1 MERRLRLPTEAARLH
16 LSGPT
21 SRPSAHAEGDYA
33 DGGGAGPQSALAERE
48 AARVAKGRVTAAGGR
63 LAALLLIGFVLV
75 ATGVIWRRSHGFARA
90 RVIRDLERRREALA
104 ATKVQLEGAIRAAS
118 SRSRL
123 EPIVRERLQMQV
135 PADSQVIYLRRSSDS
150 LPPGAARRPNAPR

>member
-1 MERRLRLPTEAARLH
+1 M
-16 LSGPT
+16 
-21 SRPSAHAEGDYA
+21 
-33 DGGGAGPQSALAERE
+33 
-48 AARVAKGRVTAAGGR
+48 AKGRIGARGGR
-63 LAALLLIGFVLV
+63 LVALLLVGFVLV

-90 RVIRDLERRREALA
+90 RVIRDLERRRQALV

-135 PADSQVIYLRRSSDS
+135 PADSQVIYLQRSAD
-150 LPPGAARRPNAPR
+150 PVPRGPAARANAPR

>member
-1 MERRLRLPTEAARLH
+1 M
-16 LSGPT
+16 
-21 SRPSAHAEGDYA
+21 
-33 DGGGAGPQSALAERE
+33 
-48 AARVAKGRVTAAGGR
+48 AKGRVRARGGR
-63 LAALLLIGFVLV
+63 LVALLLVGFVLV

-90 RVIRDLERRREALA
+90 RVIRDLERRRQALV

-135 PADSQVIYLRRSSDS
+135 PADSQVIYLQRSPAS
-150 LPPGAARRPNAPR
+150 LPRNARPNAPR

>member
-1 MERRLRLPTEAARLH
+1 
-16 LSGPT
+16 
-21 SRPSAHAEGDYA
+21 
-33 DGGGAGPQSALAERE
+33 
-48 AARVAKGRVTAAGGR
+48 VAKGRVGARGGR
-63 LAALLLIGFVLV
+63 LVALLLIGFVLV

-90 RVIRDLERRREALA
+90 RAIRDLERRRQALV

-135 PADSQVIYLRRSSDS
+135 PADSQVIYLQRT
-150 LPPGAARRPNAPR
+150 PPAARPNAPR

>member
-1 MERRLRLPTEAARLH
+1 M
-16 LSGPT
+16 
-21 SRPSAHAEGDYA
+21 
-33 DGGGAGPQSALAERE
+33 
-48 AARVAKGRVTAAGGR
+48 AKGRVAERGGR

-104 ATKVQLEGAIRAAS
+104 ATKVQLEAAIRDAS

-135 PADSQVIYLRRSSDS
+135 PADSQVIYLQRT
-150 LPPGAARRPNAPR
+150 RPAIRPDAPR

>member
-1 MERRLRLPTEAARLH
+1 M
-16 LSGPT
+16 
-21 SRPSAHAEGDYA
+21 
-33 DGGGAGPQSALAERE
+33 
-48 AARVAKGRVTAAGGR
+48 AKGRVTAWGGR
-63 LAALLLIGFVLV
+63 LVALLLIGFFLV

-90 RVIRDLERRREALA
+90 RVIRDLERRQQALV

-135 PADSQVIYLRRSSDS
+135 PADSQVIYLQR
-150 LPPGAARRPNAPR
+150 PPSVARPNGPR

>member
-1 MERRLRLPTEAARLH
+1 
-16 LSGPT
+16 
-21 SRPSAHAEGDYA
+21 
-33 DGGGAGPQSALAERE
+33 
-48 AARVAKGRVTAAGGR
+48 VAKSRIAGRGGR

-90 RVIRDLERRREALA
+90 RIIRDLERRRAALV
-104 ATKVQLEGAIRAAS
+104 ATKVQLEGAIREAS

-135 PADSQVIYLRRSSDS
+135 PADSQIIYLERPR
-150 LPPGAARRPNAPR
+150 PATRPNEPR